1 MKTSEAEKDWL
12 RRISGQNPTDST
24 GQNVKK
30 AGQEAVEQKPVPE
43 EKKKGNGFSDIA
55 RHERAEADGDRGIH
69 QCAQE
74 P

>member
-12 RRISGQNPTDST
+12 RRISGQKPTDST

-43 EKKKGNGFSDIA
+43 EKKKAMDSA
-55 RHERAEADGDRGIH
+55 TLPA
-69 QCAQE
+69 
-74 P
+74 